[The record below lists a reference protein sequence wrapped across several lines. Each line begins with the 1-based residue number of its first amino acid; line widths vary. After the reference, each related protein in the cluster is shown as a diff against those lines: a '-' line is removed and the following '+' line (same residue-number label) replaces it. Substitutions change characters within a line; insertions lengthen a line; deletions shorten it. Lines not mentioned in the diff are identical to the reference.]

1 MGDYADFCEMYGGN
15 AGDPDFM
22 DQWID
27 DHVMAYEDTD
37 ANTDDFEWYAEN
49 ENKSHHKLLREQLE
63 SVDIML
69 ELKIP
74 EQAMFSFLVMVHAH
88 IVSAIEGYLAGV
100 FIHHVCNSDELT
112 RKLVETDPEFG
123 NRKFTLKEIYQ
134 ENDALKVTV
143 ATYLKNLIF
152 HDIKKIRIMY
162 LTVLGHKF
170 EDLSWLFKA
179 VLLRHDCVHRAGYNK
194 EGQKID
200 ISVPSIHA
208 LLQSAIELADE
219 IDTTIDDL

>member
-1 MGDYADFCEMYGGN
+1 MGDYADFCEMYGGS

-22 DQWID
+22 DKWID
-27 DHVMAYEDTD
+27 EHVMPYEDTH
-37 ANTDDFEWYAEN
+37 DFEWYAEN
-49 ENKSHHKLLREQLE
+49 ENKSHHELLMEQLE

-69 ELKIP
+69 ELTIP
-74 EQAMFSFLVMVHAH
+74 EPAMFSFLVMVHAH

-123 NRKFTLKEIYQ
+123 NRKFTLKEIYR

-152 HDIKKIRIMY
+152 HDIKKIKIMY
-162 LTVLGHKF
+162 STVLGHQF
-170 EDLSWLFKA
+170 DDLSWLFKA
-179 VLLRHDCVHRAGYNK
+179 VKVRHDCVHRAGYNK
-194 EGQKID
+194 EGEKVD
-200 ISVPSIHA
+200 ISVASIHSISQLVIA
-208 LLQSAIELADE
+208 LADE
-219 IDTTIDDL
+219 IESTIYDL

>member
-1 MGDYADFCEMYGGN
+1 MGDYADFCEMYGGS

-22 DQWID
+22 DKWID
-27 DHVMAYEDTD
+27 EHVMPYEDTH
-37 ANTDDFEWYAEN
+37 DFEWYAEN
-49 ENKSHHKLLREQLE
+49 ENKSHHELLMEQLE

-69 ELKIP
+69 ELTIP
-74 EQAMFSFLVMVHAH
+74 EPAMFSFLVMVHAH

-123 NRKFTLKEIYQ
+123 NRKFTLKEIYR

-152 HDIKKIRIMY
+152 HDIKKIKIMY
-162 LTVLGHKF
+162 STVLGHQF
-170 EDLSWLFKA
+170 DDLSWLFKA
-179 VLLRHDCVHRAGYNK
+179 VKVRHDCVHRAGYNK
-194 EGQKID
+194 EGEKVD
-200 ISVPSIHA
+200 ISVASIHA
-208 LLQSAIELADE
+208 ILQSVMELADE
-219 IDTTIDDL
+219 IENTINDL